1 MDHIAIYRTDWLP
14 EFAHGNPF
22 CEALPP
28 IPDQNKL
35 TSALLRMPLG
45 TFNQR
50 EGSEIG
56 RFLETSTLLDI
67 NLPREESYLL
77 AMRCMSMLI
86 NTFSRN
92 HPLSIETTK
101 RLYSIDS
108 QFFSNASALPL
119 QVDAFSVLGWSGM
132 GKTTLI
138 RTVLELFPQVIQH
151 SQYAGR
157 EFSRKQ
163 VVYLSVDAPVSGSPK
178 GLILNIAAAL
188 DRALGLSG
196 TSSYVNQF
204 YQSRASIETQRV
216 LITRAL
222 ATSGLGLLHI
232 DDLQRLAEGSRSQRD
247 AVSAMITGI
256 ANSAGCSLL
265 FSGTIDALAV
275 LQSTFEV
282 ARRSSRRG
290 SIILEPPINE
300 TSPFFF
306 ALVKFLFKFQLV
318 EQPVVPTEDLYKH
331 LLKTTA
337 GVPGVLVMLYVAMQ
351 ETAIASGRS
360 PTKELF
366 DEVMRD
372 QFGALIAPLRKLNAA
387 RKRGS
392 KIWSSDLDR
401 ELRGALDKS
410 GNHASL
416 PYSEGAEEAHH

>member
-1 MDHIAIYRTDWLP
+1 MDHIATYRTDWMP
-14 EFAHGNPF
+14 EFALGNPF

-28 IPDQNKL
+28 IPDQSKFI
-35 TSALLRMPLG
+35 SALLRMPRG

-50 EGSEIG
+50 GRSDVG
-56 RFLETSTLLDI
+56 RFLEASTLLDI

-77 AMRCMSMLI
+77 AMRCVSMLL

-92 HPLSIETTK
+92 HPLSIETTR

-138 RTVLELFPQVIQH
+138 RSVLELFPQVIQH
-151 SQYAGR
+151 SHYAGR

-178 GLILNIAAAL
+178 GLILNIASAL

-196 TSSYVNQF
+196 TGSYVSQF

-222 ATSGLGLLHI
+222 ATSGLGLLHV

-265 FSGTIDALAV
+265 FSGTIDALTV

-290 SIILEPPINE
+290 SIILEPPSDEN
-300 TSPFFF
+300 SPFFF

-318 EQPVVPTEDLYKH
+318 EQPTVPTEELCKH
-331 LLKTTA
+331 LLRTTA
-337 GVPGVLVMLYVAMQ
+337 GIPGVLVMLYVATQ
-351 ETAIASGRS
+351 ETSIASSRS
-360 PTKELF
+360 LTKELF
-366 DEVMRD
+366 NEVMRD

-401 ELRGALDKS
+401 ELKDALDRNGTQAPLS
-410 GNHASL
+410 
-416 PYSEGAEEAHH
+416 YSESAEARP